1 MDKAIANLNKNIFS
15 KKRCGYVGLDYDF
28 DEHALHEEQRLFVIE
43 YVKHKYNNS
52 TNNVMV
58 WREETEGKKAYH
70 NKEGCKI
77 GDGISFQFEKV

>member
-1 MDKAIANLNKNIFS
+1 MDKAIANLNKQIS
-15 KKRCGYVGLDYDF
+15 SEKRGGYGRLDYDF
-28 DEHALHEEQRLFVIE
+28 DELDLNEEQRLFVIE

-70 NKEGCKI
+70 NKQGCEI
-77 GDGISFQFEKV
+77 GDGVSFQFE